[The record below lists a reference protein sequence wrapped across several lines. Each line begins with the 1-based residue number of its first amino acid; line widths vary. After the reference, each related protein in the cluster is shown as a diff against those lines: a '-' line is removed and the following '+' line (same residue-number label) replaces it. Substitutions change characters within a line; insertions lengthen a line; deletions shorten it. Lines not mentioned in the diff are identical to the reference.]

1 MEGEK
6 LETRIEKA
14 LDSVRPYLYKDGGDV
29 SVVSVKG
36 KKLTLKFEGNCSSCD
51 LSNMTLK
58 AGIEEAIKQ
67 HVPEISDVIAI

>member
-29 SVVSVKG
+29 RVVSVKG

-58 AGIEEAIKQ
+58 AGIEQAIKQ
-67 HVPEISDVIAI
+67 HVPEISNVVAI